1 MTDYTHVEVF
11 FIQTSK
17 KPGLPCGDVLATI
30 RTNTGTTVICADGI
44 GSGIRAHIAAQ
55 MCVARLTESLHQD
68 ISLRKIFASVAAT
81 MQNCRDPHKP
91 FAAFSVARI
100 RSDGNA
106 TVFSYDAPLPIL
118 VSRQGGTVLANRPFP
133 LPGGLAMESNCQL
146 EMDEGILLMSDGITQ
161 AGIGYGPNT
170 EWTSDG
176 VVRFINERIASRIKF
191 SLIPEMIHKEAL
203 LRWGGGVKEKPV
215 TGAVPVRLSGSR
227 NFSPYTSP
235 NIHPAIPDVRKVIGD
250 DCSVILALC
259 RTGQTVNIFTG
270 PPSNRALD
278 TETIKRFLQLP
289 GLKIIC
295 GGTTA
300 KLVAEY
306 LNLPLEMES
315 ETTNVI
321 APPRYGIKGIN
332 LVTEG
337 AVTLNQVYNIL
348 DEDISKLNE
357 DSGVTELRLLLGV
370 ADKLNIIVGCAD
382 NTANADISFRQRGV
396 LSRKV
401 LVPLLAEK
409 LRQEGKIVN
418 IEFV

>member
-1 MTDYTHVEVF
+1 MDYTHVDVF
-11 FIQTSK
+11 SVQTSK
-17 KPGLPCGDVLATI
+17 KTGLPCGDVLATV

-55 MCVARLTESLHQD
+55 MCVARLTESLRQD
-68 ISLRKIFASVAAT
+68 ISFRKIFASVATT
-81 MQNCRDPHKP
+81 MQNSRDPKKP
-91 FAAFSVARI
+91 FAAFSIARI

-118 VSRQGGTVLANRPFP
+118 VSRQGGTILANRPFP

-146 EMDEGILLMSDGITQ
+146 EREEGILLMSDGITQ
-161 AGIGYGPNT
+161 AGIGYGANT
-170 EWTSDG
+170 EWTSEG
-176 VVRFINERIASRIKF
+176 VVRFINEKIASRMKF
-191 SLIPEMIHKEAL
+191 SLIPETIHKEAL
-203 LRWGGGVKEKPV
+203 ARWQGKVKDKSS
-215 TGAVPVRLSGSR
+215 TAVPARSTAGR
-227 NFSPYTSP
+227 GFSPYTP
-235 NIHPAIPDVRKVIGD
+235 DAAHQNTIPSVHRVVGD
-250 DCSVILALC
+250 DCSIVLALC

-270 PPSNRALD
+270 PPEDREQDLP
-278 TETIKRFLQLP
+278 TIKRFIHLP
-289 GLKIIC
+289 GLKIVC

-300 KLVAEY
+300 KLVAKY
-306 LNLPLEMES
+306 LNVPLEMEPEPMS
-315 ETTNVI
+315 VI
-321 APPRYGIKGIN
+321 APPRYAIKGIN

-348 DEDISKLNE
+348 DEDIARLNE

-370 ADKLNIIVGCAD
+370 ADKLNIIVGCAA

-409 LRQEGKIVN
+409 LRQEGKLVN
-418 IEFV
+418 VEFV